1 MLIFEINHIFAQK
14 IFKKITMTHILGIG
28 NALVD
33 SLVQVNNDLILKELS
48 LPKGSMQ
55 LIDTERYLELQN
67 RMEAYAPKRTT
78 GGSACNTILAIAHMG
93 GQPGLIGKIGHD
105 EPGRFFAK
113 AFRDQGVKT
122 QMLYDKELPTGVAST
137 FITPDG
143 QRTFGTYLGAAA
155 NMQPHD
161 FQPRYLRGYD
171 FLYIEGYLVQNHD
184 LIRRAVHLAH
194 RSGMKVCVD
203 MASYNIV
210 QDDRDFFNE
219 LLHHTDIVFANEL
232 EAEAFTDCQMAEFN
246 VRALGK
252 ICEIAVVKVGK
263 KGVLVRHGEEQ
274 VFCPAREV
282 PQVVDTTAAGD
293 YFSAGFLHALS
304 EGRSLRTAA
313 RLGSLLAGH
322 IIEVVGTA
330 LPERTWQK
338 IREEYQEFED

>member
-1 MLIFEINHIFAQK
+1 
-14 IFKKITMTHILGIG
+14 MTHILGIG

-113 AFRDQGVKT
+113 AFREQGVKT

-194 RSGMKVCVD
+194 RSGMKVCVV
-203 MASYNIV
+203 N
-210 QDDRDFFNE
+210 
-219 LLHHTDIVFANEL
+219 
-232 EAEAFTDCQMAEFN
+232 
-246 VRALGK
+246 K
-252 ICEIAVVKVGK
+252 
-263 KGVLVRHGEEQ
+263 
-274 VFCPAREV
+274 
-282 PQVVDTTAAGD
+282 
-293 YFSAGFLHALS
+293 
-304 EGRSLRTAA
+304 SL
-313 RLGSLLAGH
+313 
-322 IIEVVGTA
+322 
-330 LPERTWQK
+330 
-338 IREEYQEFED
+338 

>member
-1 MLIFEINHIFAQK
+1 
-14 IFKKITMTHILGIG
+14 MTHILGIG

-113 AFRDQGVKT
+113 AFREQGVKT
-122 QMLYDKELPTGVAST
+122 QILYDKELPTGVAST

-171 FLYIEGYLVQNHD
+171 FLYRRLPRPEPRPHTSRCPLGSSLRHEG
-184 LIRRAVHLAH
+184 
-194 RSGMKVCVD
+194 MC
-203 MASYNIV
+203 
-210 QDDRDFFNE
+210 
-219 LLHHTDIVFANEL
+219 
-232 EAEAFTDCQMAEFN
+232 
-246 VRALGK
+246 
-252 ICEIAVVKVGK
+252 
-263 KGVLVRHGEEQ
+263 RHGELQ
-274 VFCPAREV
+274 
-282 PQVVDTTAAGD
+282 
-293 YFSAGFLHALS
+293 Y
-304 EGRSLRTAA
+304 RT
-313 RLGSLLAGH
+313 RR
-322 IIEVVGTA
+322 
-330 LPERTWQK
+330 P
-338 IREEYQEFED
+338 